1 MKYDYKYDASIEL
14 FPGRSLQVITNQEY
28 NW

>member
-1 MKYDYKYDASIEL
+1 MKYVYKYDASIEL
-14 FPGRSLQVITNQEY
+14 FPGRSLQVITYQEY